1 MTVKRY
7 YYCDL
12 CGEQIEPSSTKPA
25 VGIYW
30 NSKQALQVAILQSEH
45 HLCMECVQ
53 AIHKI
58 NTEPTNAK

>member
-1 MTVKRY
+1 MSVKRY

-12 CGEQIEPSSTKPA
+12 CGEQIEPTSTRPA

-30 NSKQALQVAILQSEH
+30 DCGTMRQVPPNNTEH
-45 HLCMECVQ
+45 HLCLECVA

-58 NTEPTNAK
+58 NTEPKQ

>member
-1 MTVKRY
+1 MSVKRY

-12 CGEQIEPSSTKPA
+12 CGEQIEPTSTRPA

-30 NSKQALQVAILQSEH
+30 DARELRQVPVHSTEH
-45 HLCMECVQ
+45 HLCLACVQ

-58 NTEPTNAK
+58 NTEPTNA